1 MKLLKNPKILLFVL
15 YLPKRVCYT
24 VDMENRI
31 VTLIKKVEGMQFSY
45 TVNNPKPGITNN
57 ARHVHPYYELMYIED
72 GELEFVVENKRYILE
87 KGDVLVIK
95 PGQYHY
101 ARQLFRAPYAR
112 FCLGFSPEF
121 IFNKKFAE
129 SLSDRGEKFTVEGGS
144 AFDLLVYSM
153 KNMADKETSHDEVLF
168 KGLMDSLLICLEE
181 TAPDESGIAPSNS
194 NFQKILD
201 YISKNLTSINEVE
214 DIAKALFF
222 SRSYVMHIFKS
233 ELRVG
238 VMQYVRN
245 KKIMLA
251 HKMLKKGDKPT
262 EVYTRCGFLNYPSFY
277 RAYTAYFGFSPK
289 EALSN

>member
-1 MKLLKNPKILLFVL
+1 
-15 YLPKRVCYT
+15 
-24 VDMENRI
+24 MENRI
-31 VTLIKKVEGMQFSY
+31 VTLTKKVEGMSFSY
-45 TVNNPKPGITNN
+45 LVNNPAPGITNN

-72 GELEFVVENKRYILE
+72 GELEFVVENKRYFLE

-121 IFNKKFAE
+121 IFDRKFAE
-129 SLSDRGEKFTVEGGS
+129 NLSDRGEKFSVDS
-144 AFDLLVYSM
+144 DSSFNLLIYSL
-153 KNMADKETSHDEVLF
+153 KNMANKETSHDEVLF
-168 KGLMDSLLICLEE
+168 KGVMDSLLICLEE
-181 TAPDESGIAPSNS
+181 TAPDENGISTANS

-201 YISKNLTSINEVE
+201 YISKNLATINEVD
-214 DIAKALFF
+214 DIAKALFL
-222 SRSYVMHIFKS
+222 SRSYVMHLFKS

-251 HKMLKKGDKPT
+251 HKMLKKGAKPT
-262 EVYTRCGFLNYPSFY
+262 EVYSKCGFSNYPSFY

-289 EALSN
+289 EAMLN

>member
-1 MKLLKNPKILLFVL
+1 
-15 YLPKRVCYT
+15 
-24 VDMENRI
+24 MENRI
-31 VTLIKKVEGMQFSY
+31 VTLTKNVDGMSFSY
-45 TVNNPKPGITNN
+45 LVNNPEPGITNN

-72 GELEFVVENKRYILE
+72 GELEFVVENKRYFLE

-121 IFNKKFAE
+121 VFDRKFAE
-129 SLSDRGEKFTVEGGS
+129 NLSDRGEKFSVES
-144 AFDLLVYSM
+144 DSSFNLLVYSM
-153 KNMADKETSHDEVLF
+153 KNMANKETPYDDVLF
-168 KGLMDSLLICLEE
+168 RGMMDALLICLEE
-181 TAPDESGIAPSNS
+181 TAPDENGISTANS

-201 YISKNLTSINEVE
+201 YISKNLATIYEVE
-214 DIAKALFF
+214 DIAKALFL
-222 SRSYVMHIFKS
+222 SRSYVMHLFKS

-251 HKMLKKGDKPT
+251 HKMLKKGAKPT
-262 EVYTRCGFLNYPSFY
+262 EVYTRCGFSNYPSFY

-289 EALSN
+289 EATSK